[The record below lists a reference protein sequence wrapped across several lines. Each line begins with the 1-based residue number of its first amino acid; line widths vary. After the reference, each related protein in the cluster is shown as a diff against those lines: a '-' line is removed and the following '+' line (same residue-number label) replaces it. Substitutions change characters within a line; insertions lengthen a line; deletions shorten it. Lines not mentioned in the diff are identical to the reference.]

1 MFVYMQTY
9 IEIALVAILVVIL
22 FNGSTSQI
30 KELTNSVLGKA
41 ILVVLCIVIAQQF
54 GTNAGLLMA
63 AIVVVLLN
71 GNIEG
76 MDADEINA
84 NQIQLPEHLI
94 DSPSSEKNKKE
105 EGFSNITLDNASEYK
120 NLGSTLVAHSTN
132 ANIMSSMRASEYA
145 KTAPGGCALMTNHI
159 DTMKVVNNPSSQGIF

>member
-41 ILVVLCIVIAQQF
+41 ILVVLCIVVAQQF

-76 MDADEINA
+76 MGHKTDDDKEMEAQMSEE
-84 NQIQLPEHLI
+84 QETEVQETEVQ
-94 DSPSSEKNKKE
+94 DSPTTEKKE
-105 EGFSNITLDNASEYK
+105 
-120 NLGSTLVAHSTN
+120 
-132 ANIMSSMRASEYA
+132 
-145 KTAPGGCALMTNHI
+145 
-159 DTMKVVNNPSSQGIF
+159 